1 MNHYYSQRKADCSNP
16 IALAFDVNSKS
27 NISLGI
33 SLRSSKG
40 NIPYELII
48 KTNIASGSVSEIIE
62 NSLNHS
68 PAHENNTFCGEKV
81 LIETDESESG
91 IISTDINGNITY
103 HKPTLS
109 SRTDGYY
116 IFNESLSQAENG
128 SLIFFL
134 TDSPKT
140 DNVVHSNLGTF
151 EQKDEEAHSITPFV
165 LEFENNNPILLDIDK
180 DSISF
185 LLLGNEV
192 TRDFSKCLTTTYDKK
207 VEDVTVTEF
216 QTVSDILKPPY
227 RARFV
232 ISNGG
237 RMVSFSVYNKENKVW
252 DCVKSLVFNVEKIEG
267 KCDVIFSTDS
277 PNDIIN
283 ITANF

>member
-1 MNHYYSQRKADCSNP
+1 MYHYYSQRKADCSNP

-27 NISLGI
+27 NIELGI
-33 SLRSSKG
+33 ALRSTEG
-40 NIPYELII
+40 DIPYELVI
-48 KTNIASGSVSEIIE
+48 KSNIAEGSVSEIIE

-68 PAHENNTFCGEKV
+68 SNHEDNTFCGEKV
-81 LIETDESESG
+81 IIEADESKSG
-91 IISTDINGNITY
+91 IPSIINGNVTY
-103 HKPTLS
+103 HRPSLK

-116 IFNESLSQAENG
+116 NFNDSLSEAENG

-140 DNVVHSNLGTF
+140 DNVIYSNLGTF
-151 EQKDEEAHSITPFV
+151 EQKNEEAHSITPFV
-165 LEFENNNPILLDIDK
+165 LEFENDNPILLDIDK

-185 LLLGNEV
+185 LLLGHEV
-192 TRDFSKCLTTTYDKK
+192 ERDFSKCLTTTYEKK
-207 VEDVTVTEF
+207 VDGVTTTEY

-237 RMVSFSVYNKENKVW
+237 RMVSFSVYNKEKKVW
-252 DCVKSLVFNVEKIEG
+252 DCVKSLVFDIEKLEG
-267 KCDVIFSTDS
+267 KWNVVFSTDS
-277 PNDIIN
+277 PDYIRN

>member
-27 NISLGI
+27 NITLGI
-33 SLRSSKG
+33 ALRNPEG
-40 NIPYELII
+40 NIPYELVI
-48 KTNIASGSVSEIIE
+48 KSNIAAGSVSEIIE

-68 PAHENNTFCGEKV
+68 SNHEDNTFCGEKV
-81 LIETDESESG
+81 IIEADESKSG
-91 IISTDINGNITY
+91 IPFDINGNVTY
-103 HKPTLS
+103 YRPSLE

-116 IFNESLSQAENG
+116 NFNDSLSEAENG

-140 DNVVHSNLGTF
+140 DNVIYSNLGTF
-151 EQKDEEAHSITPFV
+151 EQKNEEAHSITPFV
-165 LEFENNNPILLDIDK
+165 LEFENDNPILLDIDK

-185 LLLGNEV
+185 LLLGHEV
-192 TRDFSKCLTTTYDKK
+192 KRDFSKCLTTTYEKTVDG
-207 VEDVTVTEF
+207 VTTTEY

-237 RMVSFSVYNKENKVW
+237 RMVSFSVYNKEKKVW
-252 DCVKSLVFNVEKIEG
+252 DCVKSLVFDIEKLEG
-267 KCDVIFSTDS
+267 KWNVVFSTDS
-277 PNDIIN
+277 PDNIRN

>member
-27 NISLGI
+27 NIELGI
-33 SLRSSKG
+33 ALRSPEG
-40 NIPYELII
+40 NIPYELVI
-48 KTNIASGSVSEIIE
+48 KSNIAEGSVSEIIE

-68 PAHENNTFCGEKV
+68 SNHEDNTFCGEKV
-81 LIETDESESG
+81 IIEADESKSG
-91 IISTDINGNITY
+91 IPSIINGNVTY
-103 HKPTLS
+103 HRPSLK

-116 IFNESLSQAENG
+116 NFNDSLSEAENG

-140 DNVVHSNLGTF
+140 DNVIYSNLGTF
-151 EQKDEEAHSITPFV
+151 EQKNEEAHSITPFV
-165 LEFENNNPILLDIDK
+165 LEFENDNPILLDIDK

-185 LLLGNEV
+185 LLLGHEV
-192 TRDFSKCLTTTYDKK
+192 ERDFSKCLTTTYEKIVDG
-207 VEDVTVTEF
+207 VTTTEY

-237 RMVSFSVYNKENKVW
+237 RMVSFSVYNKEKKVW
-252 DCVKSLVFNVEKIEG
+252 DCVKSLVFDIEKLEG
-267 KCDVIFSTDS
+267 KWNVVFSTDS
-277 PNDIIN
+277 PDYIRN

>member
-27 NISLGI
+27 NITLGI
-33 SLRSSKG
+33 ALRSPEG
-40 NIPYELII
+40 DIPYELII
-48 KTNIASGSVSEIIE
+48 KSNIAAGSVSEIIE

-68 PAHENNTFCGEKV
+68 SNHEDNTFCGEKV
-81 LIETDESESG
+81 IIETDESKSG
-91 IISTDINGNITY
+91 IPFDINGNVTY
-103 HKPTLS
+103 YRPSLE

-116 IFNESLSQAENG
+116 NFNDSLSEAENG

-140 DNVVHSNLGTF
+140 DNVIYSNLGTF
-151 EQKDEEAHSITPFV
+151 EQKNEEAHSITPFV
-165 LEFENNNPILLDIDK
+165 LEFENDNPILLDIDK

-185 LLLGNEV
+185 LLLGHEV
-192 TRDFSKCLTTTYDKK
+192 KRDFSKCLTTTYEKK
-207 VEDVTVTEF
+207 VDGVTTTEY

-237 RMVSFSVYNKENKVW
+237 RMVSFSVYNKEKKVW
-252 DCVKSLVFNVEKIEG
+252 DCVKSLVFDIEKLEG
-267 KCDVIFSTDS
+267 KWNVVFSTDS
-277 PNDIIN
+277 PDNIRN